1 MCSRALIRV
10 CTVLQRSF
18 EFWKFSAGCS
28 RTTRYFGSVLLLA
41 SVGCSAMM
49 VASTCIAR
57 LKVGRRCASRRRRTD
72 GPVTQSGET
81 ANARLRKRR
90 NTLSNSGRKKAKRAA
105 EQQAKKAKL
114 EEGSSG
120 SDSDSDSSSS
130 SSSSS
135 VKAPEPRAAPY
146 RPLTESDLRAAVQMM
161 RDGKSVPEVQAVV
174 NRWQ

>member
-1 MCSRALIRV
+1 MQRHDGRVNMHRPPEGWKAMREQAAQDGRAGYTERGN
-10 CTVLQRSF
+10 R
-18 EFWKFSAGCS
+18 K
-28 RTTRYFGSVLLLA
+28 RTTAQAKKHAVKQRA
-41 SVGCSAMM
+41 
-49 VASTCIAR
+49 
-57 LKVGRRCASRRRRTD
+57 
-72 GPVTQSGET
+72 
-81 ANARLRKRR
+81 
-90 NTLSNSGRKKAKRAA
+90 KKAKRAA

>member
-1 MCSRALIRV
+1 MREQAAQDGRAGYTERGN
-10 CTVLQRSF
+10 R
-18 EFWKFSAGCS
+18 K
-28 RTTRYFGSVLLLA
+28 RTTA
-41 SVGCSAMM
+41 QA
-49 VASTCIAR
+49 
-57 LKVGRRCASRRRRTD
+57 
-72 GPVTQSGET
+72 
-81 ANARLRKRR
+81 
-90 NTLSNSGRKKAKRAA
+90 KKHAVKQRAKRAKLA
-105 EQQAKKAKL
+105 AKQRAKP
-114 EEGSSG
+114 EESSSG

>member
-1 MCSRALIRV
+1 MERHARRVNMHRPPEGWKAMREQAAQDGRAGYTERGN
-10 CTVLQRSF
+10 R
-18 EFWKFSAGCS
+18 K
-28 RTTRYFGSVLLLA
+28 RTTA
-41 SVGCSAMM
+41 QA
-49 VASTCIAR
+49 
-57 LKVGRRCASRRRRTD
+57 
-72 GPVTQSGET
+72 
-81 ANARLRKRR
+81 
-90 NTLSNSGRKKAKRAA
+90 KKHAVKQRAKRAKLA
-105 EQQAKKAKL
+105 AKQRAKP
-114 EEGSSG
+114 EESSSG